1 MPVNSFANITVMKP
15 ENAHSRLS
23 APSARTE
30 ARAWEQLQARASAR
44 LPGDFAARVLRAHR
58 LAQSRRPPVVRF
70 LLHPFALSAYTAAAC
85 LFIVAMLTQNNREIN
100 QRRLAEWQTITQQ
113 AANLEPL

>member
-1 MPVNSFANITVMKP
+1 MKP
-15 ENAHSRLS
+15 ENAQSRLT
-23 APSARTE
+23 APAARPE
-30 ARAWEQLQARASAR
+30 ARAWGQLQAAAAAR

-58 LAQSRRPPVVRF
+58 LAQSRRSPAARL

-85 LFIVAMLTQNNREIN
+85 LFVVALLTQSNREIN
-100 QRRLAEWQTITQQ
+100 QRRLAEWQDIAQQ